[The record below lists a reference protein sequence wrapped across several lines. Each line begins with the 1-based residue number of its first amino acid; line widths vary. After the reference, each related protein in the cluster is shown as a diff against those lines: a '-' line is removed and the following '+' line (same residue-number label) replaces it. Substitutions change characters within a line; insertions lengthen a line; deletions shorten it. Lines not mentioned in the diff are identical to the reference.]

1 MLKLLT
7 GSGFKPGN
15 MDKDNQGE
23 MESSEKRLI
32 EKAKEANGE
41 QTSGSSG
48 SSTAVDERDVQV
60 IEIEDEREQWGK
72 KADFLLS
79 CIGFAVGLGNVWRFP
94 YLCYANGGGKV
105 AFKTQRKAQAF
116 TLNARANTW
125 TTHNDHR
132 VILLELLRRFHPSR
146 TSQDERTDCP
156 MSQNNIISFSFHL
169 WNSQIAFPCDHT
181 VIFK

>member
-1 MLKLLT
+1 
-7 GSGFKPGN
+7 

-105 AFKTQRKAQAF
+105 TFKTQRKTQAS
-116 TLNARANTW
+116 TLNSRANTW

-132 VILLELLRRFHPSR
+132 VIILKLLRRFHPSR

-156 MSQNNIISFSFHL
+156 MSQKQYHFIH
-169 WNSQIAFPCDHT
+169 FPS
-181 VIFK
+181 VE

>member
-1 MLKLLT
+1 
-7 GSGFKPGN
+7 

-105 AFKTQRKAQAF
+105 AFKTQRNTQAF
-116 TLNARANTW
+116 TLNCRANTW
-125 TTHNDHR
+125 TTHM
-132 VILLELLRRFHPSR
+132 
-146 TSQDERTDCP
+146 TT
-156 MSQNNIISFSFHL
+156 
-169 WNSQIAFPCDHT
+169 A
-181 VIFK
+181 